1 MKKILYKGM
10 IVACASLAVLQL
22 SAQSKYK
29 TGGAAKTGGTQK
41 ATPATPADQTK
52 TGSTSR
58 YRNANAAPANT
69 APATD
74 ANSTSLSG
82 TLPTG
87 TDQTVIPADQG
98 VIGPPQTNSNI
109 KVRYDTSVVGGFDA
123 MPEIS
128 LRNSYAV
135 DRTQVRDRKPLEY
148 EEIRD
153 DDALFSHFIWR
164 EIDGREKMNQ
174 SFMYGGKDDNGDQRF
189 FSLLLTAIKND
200 SVIAFSS
207 DNDRFTTPMSLGQIM
222 AMASG
227 DYDTVDVPDPISGAV
242 ERIITKKP
250 SFSFDSVYTFRVKE
264 QVIFDKEASR
274 LFTRIIGIAPIAKQ
288 IVAGKSMPRLLFWV
302 YYPDLR
308 KALAKYEVYNPKNY
322 ALRMTWEELFES
334 RYFSSYIIKSTLNNP
349 GDKTL
354 SALIKDPLL
363 RLLEGENIKQKIFNY
378 EQDLWSY

>member
-164 EIDGREKMNQ
+164 EIDGRISLSCMVEKMIMEI
-174 SFMYGGKDDNGDQRF
+174 SVS
-189 FSLLLTAIKND
+189 SLC
-200 SVIAFSS
+200 F
-207 DNDRFTTPMSLGQIM
+207 
-222 AMASG
+222 
-227 DYDTVDVPDPISGAV
+227 
-242 ERIITKKP
+242 
-250 SFSFDSVYTFRVKE
+250 
-264 QVIFDKEASR
+264 
-274 LFTRIIGIAPIAKQ
+274 
-288 IVAGKSMPRLLFWV
+288 
-302 YYPDLR
+302 
-308 KALAKYEVYNPKNY
+308 
-322 ALRMTWEELFES
+322 
-334 RYFSSYIIKSTLNNP
+334 
-349 GDKTL
+349 
-354 SALIKDPLL
+354 
-363 RLLEGENIKQKIFNY
+363 
-378 EQDLWSY
+378 